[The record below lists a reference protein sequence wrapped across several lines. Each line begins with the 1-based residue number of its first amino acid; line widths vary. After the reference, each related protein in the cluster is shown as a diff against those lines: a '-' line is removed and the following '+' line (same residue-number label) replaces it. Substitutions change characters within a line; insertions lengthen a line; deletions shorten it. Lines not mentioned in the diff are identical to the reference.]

1 MTQSIINCSSA
12 PSPIKQ
18 IHLHF
23 LQRKSMFISHRK
35 CKEATF
41 PLLLNPLMQQ
51 STSVFNEVYHVGG
64 EGTAGGVGGRATW
77 EGSYF
82 LEQSN
87 FQSNIW
93 SYTIISLDIG
103 NECKFSSWRVC
114 IIFLRYPCS
123 NKKKLFGVIHVY
135 MCICACVNVHYVC
148 SAEKYLKLFYI
159 SYTCMY

>member
-35 CKEATF
+35 CKEPTF

-103 NECKFSSWRVC
+103 NECMFSSWRAC
-114 IIFLRYPCS
+114 IIFLRYPFS
-123 NKKKLFGVIHVY
+123 NKKKLFGVIYVY
-135 MCICACVNVHYVC
+135 MCICACVHVHYIC
-148 SAEKYLKLFYI
+148 STEKYLKLFYI

>member
-12 PSPIKQ
+12 PSTIKQ

-35 CKEATF
+35 CKEPTF

-87 FQSNIW
+87 IQSNIW
-93 SYTIISLDIG
+93 SYTTISLDIS
-103 NECKFSSWRVC
+103 NECMFSSWRVC
-114 IIFLRYPCS
+114 IIFLQYPFS
-123 NKKKLFGVIHVY
+123 NKEKLFGFIHVY
-135 MCICACVNVHYVC
+135 TCTCASVYVHYIC
-148 SAEKYLKLFYI
+148 SSEKYLKLFYI